1 MFVPWLASSE
11 VLGDR
16 ESDPERRDVRREPA
30 FSKAFVCKVSGSLFA
45 PTQALWLDRGPLAHG
60 RRQFLCGRLR
70 SQAVLRRQRSGQ
82 SGFAPWG
89 PRQSSSRL
97 SQHDGGLGINK
108 CAATAETSTLL
119 KCSGRRPLRVF

>member
-60 RRQFLCGRLR
+60 L
-70 SQAVLRRQRSGQ
+70 
-82 SGFAPWG
+82 
-89 PRQSSSRL
+89 RL
-97 SQHDGGLGINK
+97 SFAASALAKAGLLRGVPASLQVVSLNM
-108 CAATAETSTLL
+108 TEVWESTNVR
-119 KCSGRRPLRVF
+119 RRPKRQLF

>member
-45 PTQALWLDRGPLAHG
+45 PTQALWLDRAPLAHG
-60 RRQFLCGRLR
+60 RIVHQEVGASYGGL
-70 SQAVLRRQRSGQ
+70 
-82 SGFAPWG
+82 
-89 PRQSSSRL
+89 RL
-97 SQHDGGLGINK
+97 SFAASALAKAGLLRGVRP
-108 CAATAETSTLL
+108 AAGS
-119 KCSGRRPLRVF
+119 RPLVRKLGARVALTRCTEDLLRL

>member
-45 PTQALWLDRGPLAHG
+45 PTQALWLDRAPLAHG
-60 RRQFLCGRLR
+60 RIVHQEVGASYGGRRQFPCGATQVSGCPSPPALWPKRVCSVGSDPLQVR
-70 SQAVLRRQRSGQ
+70 GLWSASSVL
-82 SGFAPWG
+82 
-89 PRQSSSRL
+89 
-97 SQHDGGLGINK
+97 
-108 CAATAETSTLL
+108 
-119 KCSGRRPLRVF
+119 V

>member
-89 PRQSSSRL
+89 Q
-97 SQHDGGLGINK
+97 
-108 CAATAETSTLL
+108 TLCRFEAFGPQAR
-119 KCSGRRPLRVF
+119 CSCSADAMH

>member
-45 PTQALWLDRGPLAHG
+45 PTQALWLDRAPLAHG
-60 RRQFLCGRLR
+60 RIVHQEVGASYGGL
-70 SQAVLRRQRSGQ
+70 
-82 SGFAPWG
+82 
-89 PRQSSSRL
+89 RL
-97 SQHDGGLGINK
+97 SFADSALAKAGLLRGVPASLQVVSLNM
-108 CAATAETSTLL
+108 TEVWES
-119 KCSGRRPLRVF
+119 SNVRRRPKRQLF

>member
-60 RRQFLCGRLR
+60 L
-70 SQAVLRRQRSGQ
+70 
-82 SGFAPWG
+82 
-89 PRQSSSRL
+89 RL
-97 SQHDGGLGINK
+97 SFAASALAKAGLLRGVRPS
-108 CAATAETSTLL
+108 AGS
-119 KCSGRRPLRVF
+119 RPLVRKLGARVALTRCTEDLLRL